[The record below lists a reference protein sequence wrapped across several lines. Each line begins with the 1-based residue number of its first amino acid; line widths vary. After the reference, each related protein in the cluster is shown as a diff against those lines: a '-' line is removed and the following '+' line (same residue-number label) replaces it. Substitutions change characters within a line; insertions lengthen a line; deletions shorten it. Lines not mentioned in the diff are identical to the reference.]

1 MSIRHND
8 HRHETVAQVRECHAK
23 GTGPA
28 LADTS
33 LQDPTL
39 SDRLDR
45 LADAHWDAEMQRR
58 ERAEDEAVAEYKAE
72 RDRQYAAHTERVAD
86 HLAPQY
92 SAKQAD
98 FVKSLAS
105 ERNTSSLPAAAARTL
120 TAVQRGLYASKRE
133 ASALI
138 DELKALPKDPA
149 LRPPNTTGLGAL
161 YDQVPDG
168 RYAVEHGGQPVR
180 FYRVATSEATGR
192 RWMMV
197 QASDDLHR
205 IGYQQKVE
213 ALTQV
218 LADGVQ
224 VAMERYGR
232 ELGHC
237 GHCGR
242 TLTNDESITRG
253 IGPVCASRMGWA
265 A

>member
-1 MSIRHND
+1 MSIRHHD
-8 HRHETVAQVRECHAK
+8 HRHETVDQVRTCEATMRTRATEQA
-23 GTGPA
+23 GFFDPA
-28 LADTS
+28 AE
-33 LQDPTL
+33 
-39 SDRLDR
+39 
-45 LADAHWDAEMQRR
+45 DAEYDRAMQAQ
-58 ERAEDEAVAEYKAE
+58 ERAEDEAVAHYKAQRDAQYE
-72 RDRQYAAHTERVAD
+72 RQSERMAD
-86 HLAPQY
+86 HLAPNA
-92 SAKQAD
+92 SDKQRE

-105 ERNTSSLPAAAARTL
+105 ERNVAGLPAAAARTL
-120 TAVQRGLYASKRE
+120 AAVQRGLYASKRE

-224 VAMERYGR
+224 AAMERYGR